1 VASMLIV
8 EDDPSVARLVDLT
21 LAVEGHA
28 TEVVGDGG
36 LAAVR
41 LDGPPVDLVVLD
53 LMLPGVDGFEL
64 LRQLRTRPAWSATKV
79 ILLTALDDDED
90 VWRGWSSGADYY
102 LTKPFDIA
110 QLRTVVERLLAGD
123 TIDDEL
129 AVLGDAL
136 P

>member
-28 TEVVGDGG
+28 TEVVTDGA

-53 LMLPGVDGFEL
+53 VMLPGVDGFEL
-64 LRQLRTRPAWSATKV
+64 LQQLRDRPAWGATKV
-79 ILLTALDDDED
+79 ILVTALDGDED

-110 QLRTVVERLLAGD
+110 QLRTVVGRLLAGD
-123 TIDDEL
+123 ASDDEL
-129 AVLGDAL
+129 AVAGDAR